1 MTDANP
7 LLDPE
12 KICRYDSFPD
22 FLRSIS
28 YFSDDDDDFEELP
41 DFQFTEDTSVGE
53 VDLFDYPDE
62 SGQHLPN
69 YPFSTIHN
77 KPIPFTTLRTNCWIP
92 RTDVEVK
99 VIEAERVDAHTK
111 LFNPNLYT
119 IQVKHGTFQWTVKR
133 RYKHFANLHQH
144 LRLFRMKHKFP
155 VPSKAHKERRQ
166 SLHGTRKVPRFPKK
180 PDIMVRT
187 EKDYEKRKRHL
198 EDYLQAL
205 VSISVYRNHIET
217 LKFFEVS
224 HLSFVEKL
232 GQKRKEGMVMKC
244 SGGRHISIG
253 CCGCLRRFHLAG
265 RWKKR
270 WLFLKDSYLAYV
282 RPKDGVICDVMLLDA
297 DFCVENGFGLTGAKH
312 GLQIVN
318 LNRCLLAKC
327 WTGRKADEWQAAIE
341 EVAKTTGKDYTT
353 MSRFQAFAPVRE
365 KSYAHWFIDGDAYFS
380 AVADALEDAKE
391 EIFIS
396 DWWLSPEIYMK
407 RPITEGN
414 KWRLDSILR
423 RKAISGVKIF
433 VLLYKEMT
441 IAVNLSSSYSKHTLV
456 NLCPENIKV
465 LRHPD
470 HGAGGVLLWAHHEK
484 IVAIDQKVA
493 FLGGLDLC
501 YGRWDNHT
509 HPLTDLGSI
518 TYDNTNQNVIEKQ
531 DSLPVTDDHAFAQ
544 KSKENVKSED
554 IIEDLNGIT
563 LNITPP
569 SPKLG
574 KSDSDPECVCGRERT
589 GTNHSD
595 KSYDNQSLEAED
607 MQNLIGSGP
616 QNQTVVMA
624 TVHSDP
630 AASETNPNQKSYA
643 ERNSSSVEA
652 SSKRES
658 GEEEKEESDTE
669 SVKDLKKNS
678 KPRLERME
686 STTEHAEKYME
697 RESDEDIPV
706 ISENTADVYSMSAK
720 DVQEALHRKSGK
732 SFKAK
737 DEKARVHFSGDGVE
751 RDSEAIFDSDEK
763 DDHNVGV
770 EIKGYHKLNSE
781 NQSSFRENNRAASDS
796 QLIDQIVRSPS
807 VKEGKSESTQETAD
821 QDKGTKRE
829 SWAMRKLRR
838 TLSHGHERNNNI
850 NINTGEQTEDSGPQ
864 SPTALNRWKLVLN
877 VQKFQSAVK
886 QQQQEPV
893 PFPKE
898 KKPLT
903 PKISKLFHLD
913 RSNRDSSLDLKDS
926 LEKPA
931 LIQRTKSEIAI
942 DELGLKGS
950 SKLWIGKDYCNN
962 IHKDFVDL
970 NAPFEDFIDR
980 YKTPRMPWHDIGAVV
995 YGKAA
1000 RDVSRHFIG
1009 RWNITKQ
1016 EKCKNNKEF
1025 PLLLPKAYAQDNTLP
1040 PSITGSCHEVKTQI
1054 LRSLSGWSGGIKTT
1068 ECSIQTAYLHCI
1080 ESAKHYIYIENQ
1092 FFITRVGD
1100 KSVIKNKIGDALFN
1114 RIIRAHRNGENFRVY
1129 VVMPLLPA
1137 FEGDIGG
1144 NGGYTI
1150 RTVTHY
1156 TYTSISKGPCSL
1168 WERLSKEVLD
1178 PLKYIVF
1185 CGLRNY
1191 DELSSKLVSELVYVH
1206 SKLLIADDDT
1216 VIIGSANI
1224 NDRSLLGDRDSEI
1237 AVMVQDIHKKE
1248 TKFAGVPHLVGR
1260 FATSLRKS
1268 LFSEHMGIP
1277 VGDPVLD
1284 DPVCDSFYKSVFLR
1298 RATVNTS
1305 VFQKV
1310 FNCIPSDLVL
1320 SFAELNQLSS
1330 EKTLAETDPE
1340 QARNELKKIQGH
1352 IVLLP
1357 LHFMEHES
1365 SLIPSVGKEMFLP
1378 VDVWI

>member
-1 MTDANP
+1 MA
-7 LLDPE
+7 
-12 KICRYDSFPD
+12 FH
-22 FLRSIS
+22 
-28 YFSDDDDDFEELP
+28 DDDDDFEELP

-69 YPFSTIHN
+69 YSFSTIHN
-77 KPIPFTTLRTNCWIP
+77 KPLPFTTLRTNCWIP

-111 LFNPNLYT
+111 LFNPNLYS

-187 EKDYEKRKRHL
+187 EKDYDKRKRHL

-224 HLSFVEKL
+224 HLSFIDKL
-232 GQKRKEGMVMKC
+232 GHKRKEGV
-244 SGGRHISIG
+244 
-253 CCGCLRRFHLAG
+253 
-265 RWKKR
+265 
-270 WLFLKDSYLAYV
+270 WLFLKDSFLAYV

-297 DFCVENGFGLTGAKH
+297 DFSVENGFGLTGAKH

-341 EVAKTTGKDYTT
+341 DVAKTTGKDYARV
-353 MSRFQAFAPVRE
+353 SRFEAFAPIRE
-365 KSYAHWFIDGDAYFS
+365 KSYAQWFIDGDSYFS
-380 AVADALEDAKE
+380 AVADALEEAKE

-423 RKAISGVKIF
+423 RKALSGVKIF

-518 TYDNTNQNVIEKQ
+518 TYDVTNQNVMEKQ
-531 DSLPVTDDHAFAQ
+531 DSLPVSEADDHVFAQ
-544 KSKENVKSED
+544 KSNVNVKSED

-574 KSDSDPECVCGRERT
+574 KSDSDPECVCGRDRT
-589 GTNHSD
+589 GTNDSD

-607 MQNLIGSGP
+607 TENLIGSGSH
-616 QNQTVVMA
+616 NQTVVTA

-630 AASETNPNQKSYA
+630 AASETKPCEKSSA
-643 ERNSSSVEA
+643 DRNSTLEA
-652 SSKRES
+652 SSKRDS
-658 GEEEKEESDTE
+658 GVEEKEESDTE
-669 SVKDLKKNS
+669 SVKDKKFISQFYVKFLN
-678 KPRLERME
+678 P
-686 STTEHAEKYME
+686 TTEHAEKYME
-697 RESDEDIPV
+697 RESDEDYPV
-706 ISENTADVYSMSAK
+706 ISEDSDNVYTMSAK
-720 DVQEALHRKSGK
+720 DVTEALHRKSGK
-732 SFKAK
+732 SFRGK
-737 DEKARVHFSGDGVE
+737 DEKARVHFSGDGAG
-751 RDSEAIFDSDEK
+751 RDSEAIFDSAEK
-763 DDHNVGV
+763 DDNEGV

-796 QLIDQIVRSPS
+796 HLTSQIVRSPS
-807 VKEGKSESTQETAD
+807 ARESKSESTQETAD
-821 QDKGTKRE
+821 QDKGTKKE
-829 SWAMRKLRR
+829 SWALRKLRR
-838 TLSHGHERNNNI
+838 TLSHGHERNNNL
-850 NINTGEQTEDSGPQ
+850 NINTGEQTEDSGPH

-913 RSNRDSSLDLKDS
+913 RSSRDSSVDLKDS

-1016 EKCKNNKEF
+1016 EKCKNNKDF

-1040 PSITGSCHEVKTQI
+1040 PSITGSCQEVKTQI

-1092 FFITRVGD
+1092 FFITRVRD

-1144 NGGYTI
+1144 DGGYTI

-1156 TYTSISKGPCSL
+1156 TYTSISKGPYSL

-1191 DELSSKLVSELVYVH
+1191 DELSSKPVSELVYVH
-1206 SKLLIADDDT
+1206 SKLFIADDDT

-1248 TKFAGVPHLVGR
+1248 TKFAGIPHLVGR

-1277 VGDPVLD
+1277 EGDPVLD

-1320 SFAELNQLSS
+1320 SFTELNQLSS
-1330 EKTLAETDPE
+1330 EKTLAETNPE

-1352 IVLLP
+1352 VVLLP

-1365 SLIPSVGKEMFLP
+1365 SLIPSVGMEMFLP